1 MLVSLGVLIHDWGGF
16 ATREHCLRRN
26 SNTVREEYNA
36 ELFFASTNGQ
46 IKSLLDMKSEVSE
59 EDPCRSA
66 LFCPGVKHP
75 NARHLLSSHTSG
87 RGITRGQLCS
97 QLNLLPLHPLVFLGQ
112 TTAKGG
118 ALSVSWKSYHGESS
132 DSSSSAVLGW
142 RDGNDFSSQQPRLA
156 THGNTGENRYQKNNT
171 RCKCSKKIFKNETLR
186 MSSPSNTFVDAHFP
200 VVDS

>member
-26 SNTVREEYNA
+26 SNAVREEYNA

-112 TTAKGG
+112 TTARGERFLFHG
-118 ALSVSWKSYHGESS
+118 SHITGSPATLQAPPSWAGVMEMTFHP
-132 DSSSSAVLGW
+132 
-142 RDGNDFSSQQPRLA
+142 SSQGLRLM
-156 THGNTGENRYQKNNT
+156 GT
-171 RCKCSKKIFKNETLR
+171 REKIDIKKIILDVNVRKKSLKMRHCE
-186 MSSPSNTFVDAHFP
+186 
-200 VVDS
+200 